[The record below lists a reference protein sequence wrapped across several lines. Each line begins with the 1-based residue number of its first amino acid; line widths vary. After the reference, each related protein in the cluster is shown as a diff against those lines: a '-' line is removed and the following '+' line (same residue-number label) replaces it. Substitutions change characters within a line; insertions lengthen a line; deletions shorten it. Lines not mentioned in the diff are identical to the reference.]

1 MTTERKNQNCLDLI
15 INVESLTDGQ
25 HRHLELLNKFG
36 YAELKFWKL
45 QNSVV

>member
-1 MTTERKNQNCLDLI
+1 MMIERKNQNCLDLI

-25 HRHLELLNKFG
+25 HNHLELSNEFG

-45 QNSVV
+45 QNSMI